1 MKLLIE
7 IPEKMYHKINAG
19 FYDYGDMNLIIQNG
33 IPLDKIRSNT
43 MQALTN
49 WNTFLKLWAYFT
61 AFDITIF
68 MMISNIYINVY
79 LKYKNKKKKEK
90 R

>member
-1 MKLLIE
+1 
-7 IPEKMYHKINAG
+7 
-19 FYDYGDMNLIIQNG
+19 
-33 IPLDKIRSNT
+33 
-43 MQALTN
+43 MQSLTN

-79 LKYKNKKKKEK
+79 LKYKNKKKKK
-90 R
+90 RGKNLWKQRKLLKEL

>member
-1 MKLLIE
+1 
-7 IPEKMYHKINAG
+7 
-19 FYDYGDMNLIIQNG
+19 
-33 IPLDKIRSNT
+33 
-43 MQALTN
+43 MQTLTN

-79 LKYKNKKKKEK
+79 LKYKNKNKNKKKK
-90 R
+90 RKEVKFYGNNKDY

>member
-1 MKLLIE
+1 
-7 IPEKMYHKINAG
+7 
-19 FYDYGDMNLIIQNG
+19 
-33 IPLDKIRSNT
+33 
-43 MQALTN
+43 MQQLTN

-79 LKYKNKKKKEK
+79 LKYKTKRKKKRGKILWKQRRLSKEL
-90 R
+90 

>member
-1 MKLLIE
+1 
-7 IPEKMYHKINAG
+7 
-19 FYDYGDMNLIIQNG
+19 
-33 IPLDKIRSNT
+33 
-43 MQALTN
+43 MQQLAN

-61 AFDITIF
+61 AFDATIF
-68 MMISNIYINVY
+68 MMLSNIYINVY